1 MGVGPLFPYLGGGGL
16 DENYSLTHQPKAQNA
31 TLIAYSRSRSDNGG
45 TSTATGFRRAAPSRK
60 QLEVS
65 VKQTGH
71 LLDYGLT
78 TKLGLGLRMSSS
90 GFFIVQASRFQ
101 SLVFRSRSCSS
112 VTWTCDILLD
122 LLDCSMLD
130 FCRASKTGTLSRLC
144 PASVAWGLGLTK
156 VNYSE

>member
-1 MGVGPLFPYLGGGGL
+1 MGVEAGIGIFCNHLVVNSSAPRGKIAFFYGCWAIISLLGGGL
-16 DENYSLTHQPKAQNA
+16 DENYSLTHQPKAQNP

-90 GFFIVQASRFQ
+90 GFR
-101 SLVFRSRSCSS
+101 LHCSGFEVS
-112 VTWTCDILLD
+112 EFGLSESELL
-122 LLDCSMLD
+122 LGNLDM
-130 FCRASKTGTLSRLC
+130 
-144 PASVAWGLGLTK
+144 
-156 VNYSE
+156 